1 MKVTPMRTA
10 CLALL
15 VAAAVH
21 PLVAQRGGRRQQ
33 QTVPDTTPKAP
44 AKPIDTSLVRRTPDG
59 FVLDFQEQELRVV
72 LEAIAEAGGLNVTFA
87 NLPPTKVT
95 LRMGEAVT
103 KAQALDVLRGV
114 AEVNG
119 LRMTEGP
126 SLIRIE
132 GARVVTPQQQQ
143 QALLQQAQLK
153 LFTYRLKHAN
163 AVTLAPVLMS
173 LLSGSTGANGVPIN
187 VGANVFGNGVVG
199 VPGAGGV
206 GGGAGAGRGGAGGGG
221 QFGGGGGAV
230 SDAGAAGRGGVGGG
244 GAGGGGV
251 GGGGGGFVVGGGGGG
266 GGGRG
271 AAGIAQALQ
280 QAFGGGLTTASA
292 QIRIVAE
299 ESTNSLIVRATDAD
313 WALVQQVLGSV
324 DLRPLQVLIEV
335 TIVQV
340 QRTHDLSLGISGR
353 QTKTNAAG
361 GLDTTI
367 SFPSQAG
374 ANDIVAVLMGGK
386 GAVNYAVAL
395 NALQTRGDVKVLSLP
410 VIIAQN
416 NKQAILNVG
425 QNVPFIQVSQSAA
438 IVGTGLVQTIQY
450 QSVGTT
456 LTITPTINPDG
467 YVNLTVSQTDD
478 NATNDVQFNAPI
490 ISQRQASTQVFI
502 RDGQTTVIGGLTDN
516 TTSTTVSGIP
526 ILSRIPWIGGI
537 LFGNTQKTVTADELY
552 LFLTPHVVSSD
563 EDIDRLREAT
573 KSQSPMLE
581 ETNVNARIVPAGDT
595 IQVGEPIKKK
605 PDASQ
610 AKPDSTKKKPD
621 ASQTNPDSTGKKPE
635 RAR

>member
-1 MKVTPMRTA
+1 MKVMPA
-10 CLALL
+10 KFLCAALL
-15 VAAAVH
+15 VVAVASPAA
-21 PLVAQRGGRRQQ
+21 LTAQRGGRRQQ
-33 QTVPDTTPKAP
+33 QQIDTTPQPP
-44 AKPIDTSLVRRTPDG
+44 AKKVDTSLVRKTPDG

-95 LRMGEAVT
+95 LRMGQAVT
-103 KAQALDVLRGV
+103 RAQALDVLRGV
-114 AEVNG
+114 VEVNN
-119 LRMTEGP
+119 LKMTETP

-132 GARVVTPQQQQ
+132 GVRALTPQQQTQ
-143 QALLQQAQLK
+143 QILQQAQLK

-173 LLSGSTGANGVPIN
+173 LLGGAVGANGATVN
-187 VGANVFGNGVVG
+187 NANAFGQGVTG
-199 VPGAGGV
+199 VPGAAAAGGR
-206 GGGAGAGRGGAGGGG
+206 GAGAGG
-221 QFGGGGGAV
+221 FGGGGGA
-230 SDAGAAGRGGVGGG
+230 
-244 GAGGGGV
+244 
-251 GGGGGGFVVGGGGGG
+251 GGFGGGGGG
-266 GGGRG
+266 GGGGFGGGGGGRGGGGG
-271 AAGIAQALQ
+271 AAAIPGVVLPGGAAAVIQ
-280 QAFGGGLTTASA
+280 QAFAGAALTAAAA

-313 WALVQQVLGSV
+313 WALVQQVLGAV

-340 QRTHDLSLGISGR
+340 QRTHDLSLGISGT
-353 QTKTNAAG
+353 QTKSNGLG
-361 GLDTTI
+361 GLDTTL
-367 SFPSQAG
+367 SFPSAAG
-374 ANDIVAVLMGGK
+374 ANDIVGVLMGGK
-386 GAVNYAVAL
+386 GAVNYSVAI

-526 ILSRIPWIGGI
+526 ILSKIPWIGGL
-537 LFGNTQKTVTADELY
+537 LFGNTQKTVEADELY

-563 EDIDRLREAT
+563 ADIDKLREAT
-573 KSQSPMLE
+573 KDQSELLE
-581 ETNVNARIVPAGDT
+581 QTNVNARIVPRGDT
-595 IQVGEPIKKK
+595 IQIGDPIRKNNVPPVKKDSTAKK
-605 PDASQ
+605 PDG
-610 AKPDSTKKKPD
+610 T
-621 ASQTNPDSTGKKPE
+621 
-635 RAR
+635 R